1 MSAPRAGLLARMAAM
16 PPVLMATLGI
26 FLLTGM
32 DAVVKAQMQTH
43 PVVVSIFLR
52 FVMGGL
58 VALVALAWL
67 APPRPTGP
75 EIRANLL
82 RVPLVVLTAGSFFY
96 SISQLPLAEAISL
109 SFLAPAFIAVLGV
122 VLLKEKLDRNIL
134 LALAAGFAGMLVM
147 LLPKLQEGI
156 TGSTLGVIAALF
168 SAFAY
173 AFNIILL
180 RRLAVNQHP
189 ATIVAFQNW
198 GPAVLL
204 LPAAVWFWSS
214 PDRADLAMFL
224 LSGLLGTSGHLLLT
238 YAFSRANA
246 SRLAPTEYT
255 SLVWAAIIGFTMFGE
270 VPTLYTFAGAALI
283 VLGAFTLARR

>member
-32 DAVVKAQMQTH
+32 DAVIKAQMQTH

-58 VALVALAWL
+58 VALLALAWL

>member
-1 MSAPRAGLLARMAAM
+1 MSAPKARLMARVAAM

-58 VALVALAWL
+58 VALVAMAWL

-134 LALAAGFAGMLVM
+134 LAPAAGFAGMLVM

-204 LPAAVWFWSS
+204 LPAAVWLWSS
-214 PDRADLAMFL
+214 PDGADLAMFL

-246 SRLAPTEYT
+246 SRIAPTEYT

>member
-1 MSAPRAGLLARMAAM
+1 MSAPKARHMARVAAM

-58 VALVALAWL
+58 VALVAMAWL

-75 EIRANLL
+75 EVRANLL

-147 LLPKLQEGI
+147 LLPKLQQGI

-214 PDRADLAMFL
+214 PEGADLAMFL

>member
-122 VLLKEKLDRNIL
+122 LLLKEKLDRNIL

>member
-1 MSAPRAGLLARMAAM
+1 MSAPKARLMARVAAM

-58 VALVALAWL
+58 VALVAMAWL

-189 ATIVAFQNW
+189 ATIVAFQNL

-204 LPAAVWFWSS
+204 LPAAVWLWSS
-214 PDRADLAMFL
+214 PDGADLAMFL

-246 SRLAPTEYT
+246 SRIAPTEYT

>member
-1 MSAPRAGLLARMAAM
+1 MSAPKARLMARVAVM

-32 DAVVKAQMQTH
+32 DAVVKAQMQNH

-58 VALVALAWL
+58 VALVAIAWL

-147 LLPKLQEGI
+147 LLPKLEEGI

-214 PDRADLAMFL
+214 PSGPDLAMFL
-224 LSGLLGTSGHLLLT
+224 LVGLLGTSGHLLLT

-255 SLVWAAIIGFTMFGE
+255 SLVWAAIIGFAMFGE

>member
-1 MSAPRAGLLARMAAM
+1 MSVPKARLMARVAAM

-32 DAVVKAQMQTH
+32 DAVIKAQMQTH

-58 VALVALAWL
+58 VALVAMAWL

-134 LALAAGFAGMLVM
+134 LAPAAGFAGMLVM
-147 LLPKLQEGI
+147 LLPKHQEGI

-204 LPAAVWFWSS
+204 LPAAVWLWSS
-214 PDRADLAMFL
+214 PDGADLAMFL

-246 SRLAPTEYT
+246 SRIAPTEYT

>member
-1 MSAPRAGLLARMAAM
+1 MSGPVARLMARAAAI

-58 VALVALAWL
+58 VALAALAWL
-67 APPRPTGP
+67 APLKPTGP

-122 VLLKEKLDRNIL
+122 VLLKEKLDRDIL

-147 LLPKLQEGI
+147 LLPKLQEGV

-198 GPAVLL
+198 GPAILL
-204 LPAAVWFWSS
+204 LPFALWFWSS
-214 PDRADLAMFL
+214 PSGPDLVMFL
-224 LSGLLGTSGHLLLT
+224 LAGLLGTSGHLLLT

-255 SLVWAAIIGFTMFGE
+255 SLVWAAIIGFAMFGE

>member
-1 MSAPRAGLLARMAAM
+1 MSAPKARLMARVAAM

-58 VALVALAWL
+58 VALVAMAWL

-134 LALAAGFAGMLVM
+134 LAPAAGFAGMLVM

-204 LPAAVWFWSS
+204 LPAAVWLWSS
-214 PDRADLAMFL
+214 PDGADLAMFL

-238 YAFSRANA
+238 YG
-246 SRLAPTEYT
+246 L
-255 SLVWAAIIGFTMFGE
+255 L
-270 VPTLYTFAGAALI
+270 
-283 VLGAFTLARR
+283 

>member
-1 MSAPRAGLLARMAAM
+1 MSAPKARPIARMAAM

-58 VALVALAWL
+58 VALVAMAWL

-134 LALAAGFAGMLVM
+134 LALAVGFAGIC
-147 LLPKLQEGI
+147 LQHHPAAAAGREPASCHHRGVPE
-156 TGSTLGVIAALF
+156 LGPCGPAAAGRRVVLVIAK
-168 SAFAY
+168 
-173 AFNIILL
+173 
-180 RRLAVNQHP
+180 R
-189 ATIVAFQNW
+189 T
-198 GPAVLL
+198 
-204 LPAAVWFWSS
+204 
-214 PDRADLAMFL
+214 
-224 LSGLLGTSGHLLLT
+224 
-238 YAFSRANA
+238 
-246 SRLAPTEYT
+246 
-255 SLVWAAIIGFTMFGE
+255 
-270 VPTLYTFAGAALI
+270 
-283 VLGAFTLARR
+283 

>member
-1 MSAPRAGLLARMAAM
+1 MARVAAM

-58 VALVALAWL
+58 VALVAMAWL

-75 EIRANLL
+75 EVRANLL

-214 PDRADLAMFL
+214 PDGADLAMFL

>member
-1 MSAPRAGLLARMAAM
+1 MSAPKARHMARVAAM

-58 VALVALAWL
+58 VALVAMAWL

-75 EIRANLL
+75 EVRANLL

-122 VLLKEKLDRNIL
+122 VLLQEKRDRNIL

-214 PDRADLAMFL
+214 PDGADLAMFL

>member
-1 MSAPRAGLLARMAAM
+1 MSAPRAGLVARMAAM

-168 SAFAY
+168 SACAY

>member
-1 MSAPRAGLLARMAAM
+1 MSAPRAGLVARMAAM

-58 VALVALAWL
+58 VAFVALAWL

-168 SAFAY
+168 SACAY

>member
-1 MSAPRAGLLARMAAM
+1 MARVAAM

-58 VALVALAWL
+58 VALVVMAWL

-214 PDRADLAMFL
+214 PDGADLAMFL

-255 SLVWAAIIGFTMFGE
+255 SLVWAAIIGFAMFGE

>member
-1 MSAPRAGLLARMAAM
+1 
-16 PPVLMATLGI
+16 
-26 FLLTGM
+26 
-32 DAVVKAQMQTH
+32 
-43 PVVVSIFLR
+43 
-52 FVMGGL
+52 MGGL
-58 VALVALAWL
+58 VALVAMAWL

-75 EIRANLL
+75 EVRANLL

-122 VLLKEKLDRNIL
+122 VLLQEKRDRNIL

-214 PDRADLAMFL
+214 PDGADLAMFL

>member
-1 MSAPRAGLLARMAAM
+1 
-16 PPVLMATLGI
+16 VLMATLGI

-58 VALVALAWL
+58 VALVAMAWL

-75 EIRANLL
+75 EVRANLL

-147 LLPKLQEGI
+147 LLPKLQQGI

-214 PDRADLAMFL
+214 PEGADLAMFL

>member
-1 MSAPRAGLLARMAAM
+1 
-16 PPVLMATLGI
+16 MATLGI

-58 VALVALAWL
+58 VALVAMAWL

-75 EIRANLL
+75 EVRANLL

-214 PDRADLAMFL
+214 PDGADLAMFL

>member
-1 MSAPRAGLLARMAAM
+1 MARVAAM

-32 DAVVKAQMQTH
+32 DAVVKGQMHTH

-58 VALVALAWL
+58 VALATLAWL
-67 APPRPTGP
+67 APPKPTGP

-109 SFLAPAFIAVLGV
+109 SFIAPAFIAVLGV

-134 LALAAGFAGMLVM
+134 LALAAGFVGMLVM
-147 LLPKLQEGI
+147 LFPKLQEGV

-204 LPAAVWFWSS
+204 LPFALWFWSS
-214 PDRADLAMFL
+214 PSGSDLAMFL
-224 LSGLLGTSGHLLLT
+224 LAGLLGTSGHLLLT
-238 YAFSRANA
+238 FAFSRANA

-255 SLVWAAIIGFTMFGE
+255 SLVWAAIIGFTVFGE
-270 VPTLYTFAGAALI
+270 VPTLYTFAGSALI

>member
-1 MSAPRAGLLARMAAM
+1 MSAPKAGLLARMAAM

>member
-1 MSAPRAGLLARMAAM
+1 MSAPKARLIARMAAM

-58 VALVALAWL
+58 VALVAMAWL

-134 LALAAGFAGMLVM
+134 LALAVGFAGMLVM
-147 LLPKLQEGI
+147 LLPKLQEGV

-214 PDRADLAMFL
+214 PDGANLAMFL

>member
-1 MSAPRAGLLARMAAM
+1 MSAPKARLMARVAAM

-58 VALVALAWL
+58 VALVAMAWL

-204 LPAAVWFWSS
+204 LPAAVWLWSS
-214 PDRADLAMFL
+214 PDGADLAMFL

-246 SRLAPTEYT
+246 SRIAPTEYT

>member
-1 MSAPRAGLLARMAAM
+1 MSAPKARHMARVAAM

-58 VALVALAWL
+58 VALVAMAWL

-204 LPAAVWFWSS
+204 LPAAAWFWSS
-214 PDRADLAMFL
+214 PDGADLAMFL

>member
-1 MSAPRAGLLARMAAM
+1 LVS
-16 PPVLMATLGI
+16 
-26 FLLTGM
+26 
-32 DAVVKAQMQTH
+32 AVVKVFDGQGDGHDRGQ
-43 PVVVSIFLR
+43 
-52 FVMGGL
+52 
-58 VALVALAWL
+58 ALGD
-67 APPRPTGP
+67 RGDRKTDRG
-75 EIRANLL
+75 EEHI
-82 RVPLVVLTAGSFFY
+82 AG
-96 SISQLPLAEAISL
+96 
-109 SFLAPAFIAVLGV
+109 
-122 VLLKEKLDRNIL
+122 
-134 LALAAGFAGMLVM
+134 
-147 LLPKLQEGI
+147 
-156 TGSTLGVIAALF
+156 
-168 SAFAY
+168 
-173 AFNIILL
+173 
-180 RRLAVNQHP
+180 RLAVNQHP

-214 PDRADLAMFL
+214 PDGADLAMFL

>member
-1 MSAPRAGLLARMAAM
+1 MARVAAM

-58 VALVALAWL
+58 VALVAMAWL

-204 LPAAVWFWSS
+204 LPAAAWFWSS
-214 PDRADLAMFL
+214 PDGADLAMFL

>member
-1 MSAPRAGLLARMAAM
+1 MSAPKAGLVARMAAM

>member
-1 MSAPRAGLLARMAAM
+1 MSAPKARHMARVAAM

-58 VALVALAWL
+58 VALVAMAWL

-75 EIRANLL
+75 EVRANLL

-214 PDRADLAMFL
+214 PDGADLAMFL

>member
-1 MSAPRAGLLARMAAM
+1 MSAPKAGLLARMAAM

-122 VLLKEKLDRNIL
+122 LLLKEKLDRNIL

>member
-1 MSAPRAGLLARMAAM
+1 MSAPKARHMARVAAM

-58 VALVALAWL
+58 VALVAMAWL

-214 PDRADLAMFL
+214 PEGADLAMFL

>member
-1 MSAPRAGLLARMAAM
+1 MSGPVARLMARAAAI

-58 VALVALAWL
+58 VALVAMAGL

-147 LLPKLQEGI
+147 LLPKLQEGV

-168 SAFAY
+168 SALAY

-204 LPAAVWFWSS
+204 LPFALWFWSS
-214 PDRADLAMFL
+214 PSGPDLAMFL
-224 LSGLLGTSGHLLLT
+224 LAGLLGTSGHLLLT

-255 SLVWAAIIGFTMFGE
+255 SLVWAAIIGFAMFGE

>member
-1 MSAPRAGLLARMAAM
+1 MARVAAM

-58 VALVALAWL
+58 VALVAMAWL

-75 EIRANLL
+75 EVRANLL

-147 LLPKLQEGI
+147 LLPKLQQGI

-214 PDRADLAMFL
+214 PEGADLAMFL